1 MNEQQSSPE
10 DRSPAGAKVEEMVSI
25 RGLIRQLANDF
36 SALFS
41 KEVAL
46 AKLEISESVNGAKKG
61 AMSLLSGS
69 MVLYAG
75 VLFLLLSAVLGLS
88 EVVEPWLAAL
98 IVGGV
103 VTIVGFIVMQSGKSK
118 LKASSFKPEHSVNTF
133 RKDQNAVRGVI
144 R

>member
-1 MNEQQSSPE
+1 MSEQPRPE
-10 DRSPAGAKVEEMVSI
+10 DRPHTEAKVEEILSI

-61 AMSLLSGS
+61 AISLFSGS

-88 EVVEPWLAAL
+88 EVVEPWAAAL

-103 VTIVGFIVMQSGKSK
+103 VTIVGFIMVQSGKSK
-118 LKASSFKPEHSVNTF
+118 LKTSSFKPEHSVNSF
-133 RKDQNAVRGVI
+133 RKDQSAVRGVI